1 MAYVT
6 GWAAGVDGTKPE
18 QVVRGTGHRV
28 LTAART
34 VLAATDTETGRC
46 RRGPGAGTSASPR
59 APEACLSRDAV
70 KTASPVRKFSG
81 AGGTIVRNVEFADP

>member
-34 VLAATDTETGRC
+34 VLAATDPETGRC
-46 RRGPGAGTSASPR
+46 RRDPEPAPLPAREPPR
-59 APEACLSRDAV
+59 LA
-70 KTASPVRKFSG
+70 
-81 AGGTIVRNVEFADP
+81 